1 LVHIGRNR
9 MHKVDTYIRNSVLMA
24 MLLVLLVLAGLDFLF
39 TIFDE
44 LGGTNERYQTSD
56 ALLYVL
62 LTFPRHVYDLL
73 PMTALMG
80 ALIGLSVLASSNEL
94 VVMQTAGVKTQRIVW
109 AVMKPAM
116 LVMLAGLIIGEFI
129 APPLDLKAEV
139 NKSIASSD
147 EVVLSRFGNWQR
159 DGDDFLHFN
168 AMEPDGVLHGV
179 SIYSFNEEQELT
191 GNTVAESARYESS
204 GWVLDNVRRTEFVQS
219 DDGLQSVLEILETYR
234 WDVDISPELLQ
245 LMIVDS
251 YTLAISDLYRYAQRF
266 VDQEQDATEY
276 FLAFWEKV
284 MQPFS
289 TAVLVLVAISFIFGP
304 LREATMGSRVF
315 TAVSF
320 GLLFIILQ
328 KLFRTV
334 TLVYHFN
341 PFVAVLIPIIF
352 SAGLGFY
359 LLRKAA

>member
-1 LVHIGRNR
+1 
-9 MHKVDTYIRNSVLMA
+9 MHKVDAYIRNSVLMA
-24 MLLVLLVLAGLDFLF
+24 MLLVLLVLAGLDLLF
-39 TIFDE
+39 TVFDE
-44 LGGTNERYQTSD
+44 LGATNERYQTSD

-80 ALIGLSVLASSNEL
+80 ALIGLSVLATSNEL
-94 VVMQTAGVKTQRIVW
+94 VVMQSAGVKTVRIVW

-116 LVMLAGLIIGEFI
+116 LVMLAGLIIGEYI

-139 NKSIASSD
+139 NKSIANSD
-147 EVVLSRFGNWQR
+147 ELVLSPFGNWQR
-159 DGDDFLHFN
+159 DDDDFLHFN

-179 SIYSFNEEQELT
+179 SIYSFNDNQELT
-191 GNTVAESARYESS
+191 ANTIAESARYENS
-204 GWVLDNVRRTEFVQS
+204 GWILEDVRRTAFVQNT
-219 DDGLQSVLEILETYR
+219 DGAQSEIESYETYR
-234 WDVDISPELLQ
+234 WEVDISPELLQ

-251 YTLAISDLYRYAQRF
+251 STLAITDLYQYAQRF
-266 VDQEQDATEY
+266 VDQDQDATEY

-284 MQPFS
+284 MQPLS
-289 TAVLVLVAISFIFGP
+289 TGVLVLVAISFIFGP
-304 LREATMGSRVF
+304 LREATTGSRVF

-341 PFVAVLIPIIF
+341 PFIAVLIPIIF
-352 SAGLGFY
+352 SAGLGLY

>member
-1 LVHIGRNR
+1 
-9 MHKVDTYIRNSVLMA
+9 MQKFDAYIRNSVLMA

-44 LGGTNERYQTSD
+44 LGGTNERYQTAD
-56 ALLYVL
+56 ALQYVL

-94 VVMQTAGVKTQRIVW
+94 VVMQAAGVKTERIVW

-116 LVMLAGLIIGEFI
+116 LVMLLGLILGEYI
-129 APPLDLKAEV
+129 TPPLDLRAEV
-139 NKSIASSD
+139 NKTVANSD
-147 EVVLSRFGNWQR
+147 EVVLSNFGNWQR
-159 DGDDFLHFN
+159 DGNEFLHFN
-168 AMEPDGVLHGV
+168 AIEPGGVLHGV
-179 SIYSFNEEQELT
+179 SIYSFNEEQKLNE
-191 GNTVAESARYESS
+191 NIIAESARYENDN
-204 GWVLDNVRRTEFVQS
+204 WVLENVRRTLFTQTDER
-219 DDGLQSVLEILETYR
+219 LQTELTVLAELG
-234 WDVDISPELLQ
+234 WDVDLSPEILQ

-251 YTLAISDLYRYAQRF
+251 DSLAISDLYFYARRF
-266 VDQEQDATEY
+266 SEQGQDANAY
-276 FLAFWEKV
+276 LMNFWEKAL
-284 MQPFS
+284 QPLT

-328 KLFRTV
+328 ELFSTIG
-334 TLVYHFN
+334 LVYQLN
-341 PFVAVLIPIIF
+341 PFLAVLTPILL
-352 SAGLGFY
+352 SGLLGVY
-359 LLRKAA
+359 LLKKAA

>member
-1 LVHIGRNR
+1 
-9 MHKVDTYIRNSVLMA
+9 MHKVDAYIRNSVLMA
-24 MLLVLLVLAGLDFLF
+24 MLLVLLVLAGLDLLF
-39 TIFDE
+39 TVFDE

-80 ALIGLSVLASSNEL
+80 ALIGLSVLATSNEL
-94 VVMQTAGVKTQRIVW
+94 VVMQSAGVKTVRIVW

-116 LVMLAGLIIGEFI
+116 LVMLAGLIIGEYI

-139 NKSIASSD
+139 NKSIANSD
-147 EVVLSRFGNWQR
+147 ELVLSPFGNWQR

-179 SIYSFNEEQELT
+179 SIYSFNDNQELT
-191 GNTVAESARYESS
+191 ANTIADSARYENS
-204 GWVLDNVRRTEFVQS
+204 GWILEDVRRTAFVQNT
-219 DDGLQSVLEILETYR
+219 DGAQSEIESYETYR
-234 WDVDISPELLQ
+234 WEVDISPELLQ

-251 YTLAISDLYRYAQRF
+251 STLAITDLYQYAQRF
-266 VDQEQDATEY
+266 VDQDQDATEY

-284 MQPFS
+284 MQPLS
-289 TAVLVLVAISFIFGP
+289 TGVLVLVAISFIFGP

-341 PFVAVLIPIIF
+341 PFIAVLIPIIF
-352 SAGLGFY
+352 SAGLGLY